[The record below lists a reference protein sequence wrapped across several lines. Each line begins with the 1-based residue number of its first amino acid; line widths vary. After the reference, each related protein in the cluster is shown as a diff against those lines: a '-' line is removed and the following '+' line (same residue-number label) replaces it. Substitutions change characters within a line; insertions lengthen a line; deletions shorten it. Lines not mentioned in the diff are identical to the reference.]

1 MPPGVHAF
9 CLPSTSKFSML
20 AGMKLAMNLLLF
32 GANIEASPFRPVFN
46 PSR

>member
-1 MPPGVHAF
+1 MSSGVQAF
-9 CLPSTSKFSML
+9 YLPSASKFSML

-32 GANIEASPFRPVFN
+32 GAHIRASPFRPVFN